1 MTVEKLGEISWQE
14 GLMLFKCHLFR
25 IMTGPL
31 VLLLRYYLTNPVD
44 FLYYDYQVKTS
55 LIRKLALAAART
67 R

>member
-1 MTVEKLGEISWQE
+1 
-14 GLMLFKCHLFR
+14 MLFKCHLFR

-55 LIRKLALAAART
+55 LIRKLAAART